1 MVLSTLLCQDWQS
14 SVVVSAQNLPI
25 QLGCEFFYN
34 SWVRIRV
41 ESEIPNDELES
52 QDKLDPIG
60 SDGLSS
66 VRNDV
71 IKFQQCQQSPQWRQ
85 CQQCQPFQHFNII
98 NNVNSVN
105 CKSVKSAIA
114 SLETKYWTCFKL
126 PPWHL

>member
-14 SVVVSAQNLPI
+14 SVVLVSAQNLPI
-25 QLGCEFFYN
+25 QIGWEFFTIPG
-34 SWVRIRV
+34 VRIRV

-71 IKFQQCQQSPQWRQ
+71 SKF
-85 CQQCQPFQHFNII
+85 
-98 NNVNSVN
+98 
-105 CKSVKSAIA
+105 
-114 SLETKYWTCFKL
+114 
-126 PPWHL
+126 

>member
-1 MVLSTLLCQDWQS
+1 MDQRSVLLSTLLCQDWKS
-14 SVVVSAQNLPI
+14 SVVVFAQNLPI
-25 QLGCEFFYN
+25 QFGCEFFTIPG
-34 SWVRIRV
+34 VRIRV
-41 ESEIPNDELES
+41 ESEIPNDESES

-60 SDGLSS
+60 SDGPSR

-71 IKFQQCQQSPQWRQ
+71 SKFQQCQQCQQSPQWRQ

-114 SLETKYWTCFKL
+114 SLETL
-126 PPWHL
+126 EPP